1 MEKELSEILG
11 MLKQLFPKV
20 EGSFYLDLDTGKY
33 VILLHN
39 MDANSTDY
47 ILDQL
52 IRGSLLE
59 DCIVCVN

>member
-1 MEKELSEILG
+1 MENELSEILG
-11 MLKQLFPKV
+11 MLKQIFQNV
-20 EGSFYLDLDTGKY
+20 EGSFYFDLDTGKY

-39 MDANSTDY
+39 LDANSTDY

-52 IRGSLLE
+52 IRGDLLG